1 MKYISEDALSEILSS
16 FEGDAFTLL
25 SAMIN
30 KQKDGVIFFNEEQI
44 AFLKAHSWQWVEV
57 GGGYGFGFYVC
68 GNCQKRPNDILT
80 TSKDQSS
87 LPCYC
92 PHCGALM
99 IKEDL
104 HE

>member
-44 AFLKAHSWQWVEV
+44 AFFE
-57 GGGYGFGFYVC
+57 
-68 GNCQKRPNDILT
+68 
-80 TSKDQSS
+80 SS
-87 LPCYC
+87 FMAM
-92 PHCGALM
+92 G
-99 IKEDL
+99 
-104 HE
+104 

>member
-30 KQKDGVIFFNEEQI
+30 KQKDGVIFFNEDQI
-44 AFLKAHSWQWVEV
+44 AFLKTHSWQWIEV

>member
-30 KQKDGVIFFNEEQI
+30 NQKDGVIFFNEDQI
-44 AFLKAHSWQWVEV
+44 AFLKTHSWQWIEV

-92 PHCGALM
+92 PHCGL
-99 IKEDL
+99 
-104 HE
+104 

>member
-1 MKYISEDALSEILSS
+1 MKYISEDALSEILSN
-16 FEGDAFTLL
+16 FDGDVFTLL

-30 KQKDGVIFFNEEQI
+30 NQKDGVIFFNEDQI
-44 AFLKAHSWQWVEV
+44 AFLKTHSWQWIEV

-99 IKEDL
+99 IKEGL